1 MARYI
6 NTIETTKDMNTARFV
21 AEDFF
26 SKEGFVKINY
36 KGEEVWKKGI
46 GLLTTPQFFKVTY
59 AEGKVYL
66 QAWLKYAILP
76 GVYLGE
82 MGITG
87 AFAFAIKKVLASR
100 VKTLEALIK

>member
-6 NTIETTKDMNTARFV
+6 NEIATTKGMDTVRFV

-26 SKEGFVKINY
+26 FKEGFVKTKY
-36 KGEEVWKKGI
+36 KGEDVWKKGI
-46 GLLTTPQFFKVTY
+46 GILSAPQFIKFTY

-76 GVYLGE
+76 GVYCGE

-100 VKTLEALIK
+100 VKNLEALIK